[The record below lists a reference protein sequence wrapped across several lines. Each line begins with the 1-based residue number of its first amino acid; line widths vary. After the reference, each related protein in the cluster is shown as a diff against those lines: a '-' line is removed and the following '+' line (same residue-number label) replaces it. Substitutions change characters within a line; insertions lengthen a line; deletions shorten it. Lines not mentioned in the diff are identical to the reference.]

1 MVTNSKEGNT
11 MNWIDIAHEMP
22 VKYEEVII
30 ASNDGT
36 VKSATHIGGG
46 KFTTYL
52 TVTHWMHMPEP
63 PKVEQCT
70 EVAEEQPVKKKRGR
84 PKKS

>member
-1 MVTNSKEGNT
+1 MY
-11 MNWIDIAHEMP
+11 WIDIAHEIP
-22 VKYEEVII
+22 TKYEDVII

-36 VKSATHIGGG
+36 VKSATHVGDG

-63 PKVEQCT
+63 PKIKQHEDIVVEQ
-70 EVAEEQPVKKKRGR
+70 PLKKKRGR
-84 PKKS
+84 PRKS